1 MIGLEILKDSII
13 LATLKD
19 KTKMTNQML
28 NIVAVLE
35 DSRLAVAQDRK
46 VLCFDC
52 SENTVSIL
60 KRYIE
65 LIYQHDFG
73 KVPHFRMFTSTIY
86 NISNHIKESFYFHP
100 THSAFNKVEIEGD
113 YFISL
118 AKLFNLI
125 NDIRKYMLNNVLE
138 NIYFY
143 VED

>member
-1 MIGLEILKDSII
+1 
-13 LATLKD
+13 
-19 KTKMTNQML
+19 ML

-35 DSRLAVAQDRK
+35 EGRLACAEDRK

-52 SENTVSIL
+52 SDDTINIL
-60 KRYIE
+60 KHYIE
-65 LIYQHDFG
+65 HVYKHDFG
-73 KVPHFRMFTSTIY
+73 KVPHFRMFTSTIF

-100 THSAFNKVEIEGD
+100 TCSPFNRFEIEGD

-125 NDIRKYMLNNVLE
+125 NDIRLYMLNNVLD

-143 VED
+143 VGE